1 MRLVI
6 AVPGFSVYYPEGAKE
21 HMMYTE
27 QFSTTPAVLTAGGG
41 K

>member
-21 HMMYTE
+21 HMMYTH
-27 QFSTTPAVLTAGGG
+27 AVLTAGGG